1 MFQDVNLNDDISTI
15 LETIVENNKKSLEV
29 SKKITSL
36 KVVIDDS
43 EDLDLEMGRVESIS
57 KTKKIKL
64 EDHDDS
70 YYEDIIS
77 LFHSAEAD
85 KELIEGLLPDKDNYK
100 YNDILLRLYAESLKD
115 IKEMTEMAR
124 EDGTYYEEDV
134 QSFIQSELDK
144 IGIIEELINPT
155 EEDELGE
162 IEHSNKLFLVPNLRG
177 KIRVLDDLDHIP
189 VEFYDE
195 INELIM
201 SIVNGTFKRVKKF
214 YRSSNHALGGV
225 CYEVKGNTSRV
236 LFKRL
241 SHDTYAV
248 ISAFLKKTNNDR
260 GYREFIRKR
269 IGDFNK
275 HEDEY
280 KKMLEDNEYMQL
292 NDFYVEE
299 LFNKL
304 GRDKDKEYKK
314 VISND

>member
-15 LETIVENNKKSLEV
+15 VEVITKNNSKSIEVNKHIARLRLNMDESDELELDVDIHTDSSKEEKVEE
-29 SKKITSL
+29 I
-36 KVVIDDS
+36 
-43 EDLDLEMGRVESIS
+43 
-57 KTKKIKL
+57 
-64 EDHDDS
+64 DDS
-70 YYEDIIS
+70 YYDDIIY
-77 LFHSAEAD
+77 LYHSTDAD
-85 KELIEGLLPDKDNYK
+85 KELIEGLLPDKDDYK
-100 YNDILLRLYAESLKD
+100 YNDVLLRLYAESLKD
-115 IKEMTEMAR
+115 IKEMTEMSM
-124 EDGTYYEEDV
+124 EDGTYYEEEV
-134 QSFIQSELDK
+134 QSFIQSEFDK
-144 IGIIEELINPT
+144 IDILEELIDP

-214 YRSSNHALGGV
+214 YRSSNHSLGGF
-225 CYEVKGNTSRV
+225 CCEVKGNTSRV

-241 SHDTYAV
+241 SHDTYAI
-248 ISAFLKKTNNDR
+248 ISTFLKKTNNDR
-260 GYREFIRKR
+260 GYREFIRNR

-275 HEDEY
+275 HEDDY
-280 KKMLEDNEYMQL
+280 KKMLEDSEYMQL

-304 GRDKDKEYKK
+304 GRGKDKEYKK